1 MSNNY
6 GPRIVTDGLICCLD
20 AADLNSY
27 PGTGTTITDL
37 SGNSNNAILYNSPV
51 INNGIVTLS
60 STNDYLEIPKVLQVG
75 TVDFWFNSPSSG
87 SAPVITAGSNSWNSS
102 LWQWSMFY
110 YTPNNALFIRPNAGG
125 GGYNII
131 SHVSLNSWHH
141 FVMTRSTTG
150 YSKAWINGT
159 NVISDMSSAPTVTGY
174 LRIGRAGSIYWN
186 GSFGSL
192 RLYSQ
197 ELSGDQIRQNYE
209 ATKGRFGL

>member
-1 MSNNY
+1 MNSY

-27 PGTGTTITDL
+27 PGTGITITDL
-37 SGNSNNAILYNSPV
+37 SGNGNNAILYNSPV

-75 TVDFWFNSPSSG
+75 TVDFWFNTPDRNN
-87 SAPVITAGSNSWNSS
+87 APIIYAGSSQYNSGA
-102 LWQWSMFY
+102 WQWSLFY
-110 YTPNNALFIRPNAGG
+110 YANALYCRANAGG
-125 GGYNII
+125 GGIDLTSNINLDTWYNFC
-131 SHVSLNSWHH
+131 L
-141 FVMTRSTTG
+141 TRGSG
-150 YSKAWINGT
+150 SSIYINGEYINEAYT
-159 NVISDMSSAPTVTGY
+159 PITVTGY
-174 LRIGRAGSIYWN
+174 TRVGRSGTNYWN

-197 ELSGDQIRQNYE
+197 ELSSDQIRQNFE